1 MGLGHRVL
9 ANQRG
14 IWKGN
19 EGSVR
24 GLLEALG
31 DGGYERNVRLIW
43 KETKGRSEG
52 RHASLQGTW
61 PPLTQNLA
69 AQRTGCTT
77 LCVQRS
83 AKNEQVR
90 VVKQI
95 LPRPQHL
102 PTISEILLLY
112 WKLLDTSVFLSK
124 QSQLTDELH
133 H

>member
-61 PPLTQNLA
+61 PPLT
-69 AQRTGCTT
+69 
-77 LCVQRS
+77 
-83 AKNEQVR
+83 
-90 VVKQI
+90 
-95 LPRPQHL
+95 
-102 PTISEILLLY
+102 
-112 WKLLDTSVFLSK
+112 
-124 QSQLTDELH
+124 
-133 H
+133 